1 MADTHTHTRTHT
13 QCVCAAHANMGNK
26 QGKGKGKGK
35 QKGGDDYGPCNNM
48 YLLVYKI
55 RTLSFMC
62 AEDDIAVAAS
72 SSKYKAEKG
81 EKMDENFE
89 KDALRL
95 LDKNVK
101 RDVKKVRSALI
112 AVPVQILQTT
122 A

>member
-1 MADTHTHTRTHT
+1 MVRAVIWKFLIYVI
-13 QCVCAAHANMGNK
+13 Q
-26 QGKGKGKGK
+26 
-35 QKGGDDYGPCNNM
+35 
-48 YLLVYKI
+48 
-55 RTLSFMC
+55 TLSFIC
-62 AEDDIAVAAS
+62 AEDDIATAGS
-72 SSKYKAEKG
+72 SSNDKG

-112 AVPVQILQTT
+112 AVPVQIWQTT